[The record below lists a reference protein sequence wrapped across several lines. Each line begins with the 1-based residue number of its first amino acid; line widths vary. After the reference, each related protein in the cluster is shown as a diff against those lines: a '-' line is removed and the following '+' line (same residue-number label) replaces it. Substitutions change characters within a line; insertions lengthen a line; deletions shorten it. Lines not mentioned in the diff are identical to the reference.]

1 MIPVSNKTRSV
12 THVRYKHPVFER
24 QENTTRI
31 LTAAARSVRGFQHGR
46 LQGVSVRRRRQNEIE
61 CGIISRGDD

>member
-12 THVRYKHPVFER
+12 TRVRYKHPVFQP
-24 QENTTRI
+24 QENITTI
-31 LTAAARSVRGFQHGR
+31 LTAAARSVRGSQHVR
-46 LQGVSVRRRRQNEIE
+46 LSGVSVRRRRQNEIE